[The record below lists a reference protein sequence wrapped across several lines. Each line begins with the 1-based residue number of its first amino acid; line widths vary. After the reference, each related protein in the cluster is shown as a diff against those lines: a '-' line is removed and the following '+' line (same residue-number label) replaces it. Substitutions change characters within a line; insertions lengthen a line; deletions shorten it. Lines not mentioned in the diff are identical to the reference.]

1 MFLMNIFNSI
11 YGLIINEVVLKAIVL
26 SIMCLII
33 TTAHSYTYRYLLN
46 KAFIFTSLMLA
57 PLVLAVTTVIATNLY
72 LSLGMIGALSIV
84 RYRTPVKSQYELALF
99 FSFICL
105 GIISGVNF
113 KLSIKIFLLL
123 TIIPFIY
130 EFLIKRIFNFKFF
143 NLSKTSFEKS
153 NSIVLDLVVHN
164 TDTFEFIKKYNFK
177 DNLMKIETN
186 NETKESCLTLVYEEI
201 DDALNA
207 KKDIEKSDVIKNINL
222 TNA

>member
-1 MFLMNIFNSI
+1 MNIFNSI

>member
-1 MFLMNIFNSI
+1 MDNVVSL
-11 YGLIINEVVLKAIVL
+11 YGLIINKVILKAIVL
-26 SIMCLII
+26 SVMCLII

-46 KAFIFTSLMLA
+46 KAFIFTSLMLS

-113 KLSIKIFLLL
+113 KLCISIFLLL

-130 EFLIKRIFNFKFF
+130 EFLIKRLFNFKFF
-143 NLSKTSFEKS
+143 NLSTTSFEKS
-153 NSIVLDLVVHN
+153 NNIILDIVIKD
-164 TDTFEFIKKYNFK
+164 TDTFEFIKKNNIK
-177 DNLMKIETN
+177 NNLIKIETN
-186 NETKESCLTLVYEEI
+186 NETKESFLTLVYEEM
-201 DDALNA
+201 DEALNA
-207 KKDIEKSDVIKNINL
+207 KKDIEKSDVIKNVNL

>member
-1 MFLMNIFNSI
+1 MDYVVSL
-11 YGLIINEVVLKAIVL
+11 YGLILNEVVIKAVIL

-113 KLSIKIFLLL
+113 KLCISIFLLL

-130 EFLIKRIFNFKFF
+130 EFLIKRLFNLKFF
-143 NLSKTSFEKS
+143 NLSTTSFEKS
-153 NSIVLDLVVHN
+153 NNIILDIVIKD
-164 TDTFEFIKKYNFK
+164 TDTFEFIKKNNIK
-177 DNLMKIETN
+177 NNLIKIETN
-186 NETKESCLTLVYEEI
+186 NETKESFLTLVYEEM
-201 DDALNA
+201 DEALNA
-207 KKDIEKSDVIKNINL
+207 KKDIEKSDVIKNVNL

>member
-1 MFLMNIFNSI
+1 MDYVVSL
-11 YGLIINEVVLKAIVL
+11 YGLILNEVVIKAVIL

-113 KLSIKIFLLL
+113 KLSVSIFLLL
-123 TIIPFIY
+123 TIIPFVY
-130 EFLIKRIFNFKFF
+130 EFLIKKIFNFKFF
-143 NLSKTSFEKS
+143 KLSKTSFEKS
-153 NSIVLDLVVHN
+153 NGIILDIVIN
-164 TDTFEFIKKYNFK
+164 ETDSFEFIKKYKIKN
-177 DNLMKIETN
+177 NLMKIETN
-186 NETKESCLTLVYEEI
+186 NDTKESFLTLIYEEM
-201 DDALNA
+201 DDALNT
-207 KKDIEKSDVIKNINL
+207 KKYVEKSEVVKNINL
-222 TNA
+222 TYA

>member
-1 MFLMNIFNSI
+1 MDFIISF
-11 YGLIINEVVLKAIVL
+11 YGIIINVVVIKAVVL

-46 KAFIFTSLMLA
+46 KAFIFTALMLA

-105 GIISGVNF
+105 GIISGVDF
-113 KLSIKIFLLL
+113 KLSISVFILL
-123 TIIPFIY
+123 TIVPFIY
-130 EFLIKRIFNFKFF
+130 EFLIKKIFNFKFF

-153 NSIVLDLVVHN
+153 NSIILDIVIHN
-164 TDTFEFIKKYNFK
+164 TDSFEFIKKHNFK
-177 DNLMKIETN
+177 NNLMKIETN
-186 NETKESCLTLVYEEI
+186 NETKESFLTLVYEDM
-201 DDALNA
+201 DDALNT
-207 KKDIEKSDVIKNINL
+207 KKDIEKSDAVKNSNL

>member
-1 MFLMNIFNSI
+1 MNLLQTI
-11 YGLIINEVVLKAIVL
+11 YSLIINEIVAKAIVL
-26 SIMCLII
+26 SIMCFLI
-33 TTAHSYTYRYLLN
+33 TVAHSFTYRYLLN

-113 KLSIKIFLLL
+113 KLSISIFILLIL
-123 TIIPFIY
+123 IPFIY
-130 EFLIKRIFNFKFF
+130 EYLIKKLFNLKFF
-143 NLSKTSFEKS
+143 NLSKT
-153 NSIVLDLVVHN
+153 
-164 TDTFEFIKKYNFK
+164 TFERQNNIILDIIVNDTDSLDFIKKYNFEN
-177 DNLMKIETN
+177 NLMKIETN
-186 NETKESCLTLVYEEI
+186 NETKETFLTVVFDDI
-201 DDALNA
+201 DDALKT
-207 KKDIEKSDVIKNINL
+207 KKEIEKFKSVKNINL

>member
-1 MFLMNIFNSI
+1 MDNVVSL
-11 YGLIINEVVLKAIVL
+11 YGLIINKVILKAIVL
-26 SIMCLII
+26 SVMCLII

-46 KAFIFTSLMLA
+46 KAFIFTSLMLS

-113 KLSIKIFLLL
+113 KLCISIFLLL

-130 EFLIKRIFNFKFF
+130 EFLIKRLFNFKFF
-143 NLSKTSFEKS
+143 NLSTTSFEKS
-153 NSIVLDLVVHN
+153 NSIILDIIIKD
-164 TDTFEFIKKYNFK
+164 TDTFEFIKKNNIK
-177 DNLMKIETN
+177 NNLIKIETN
-186 NETKESCLTLVYEEI
+186 NETKESFLTLVYDEMDE
-201 DDALNA
+201 ALNA
-207 KKDIEKSDVIKNINL
+207 KKNIEKSDVIKNVNL

>member
-1 MFLMNIFNSI
+1 MNTVISL
-11 YGLIINEVVLKAIVL
+11 YGLLINEVVIKAVIL

-113 KLSIKIFLLL
+113 KLSLNIFLLL
-123 TIIPFIY
+123 VIIPFIY
-130 EFLIKRIFNFKFF
+130 EFLIKKLFNLKFF
-143 NLSKTSFEKS
+143 NLSKVSFEKS
-153 NSIVLDLVVHN
+153 NSIIMDIVIKD
-164 TDTFEFIKKYNFK
+164 TDTFEFIKQNNIKN
-177 DNLMKIETN
+177 NLMKIETN
-186 NETKESCLTLVYEEI
+186 NETKESFLTLVYEEM

-207 KKDIEKSDVIKNINL
+207 KKDIEKSDVIKNVNL

>member
-1 MFLMNIFNSI
+1 MDNVFSL
-11 YGLIINEVVLKAIVL
+11 YGLIINKVIVKAIVL
-26 SIMCLII
+26 SVMCLII

-46 KAFIFTSLMLA
+46 KAFIFTSFMLS

-113 KLSIKIFLLL
+113 KLCISIFLLL

-130 EFLIKRIFNFKFF
+130 EFLIKRLFNFKFF
-143 NLSKTSFEKS
+143 NLSTTSFEKS
-153 NSIVLDLVVHN
+153 NSIILDIIIKD
-164 TDTFEFIKKYNFK
+164 TDTFEFIKKNNIK
-177 DNLMKIETN
+177 NNLIKIETN
-186 NETKESCLTLVYEEI
+186 NETKESFLTLVYDEMDE
-201 DDALNA
+201 ALNA
-207 KKDIEKSDVIKNINL
+207 KKNIEKSDVIKNVNL

>member
-1 MFLMNIFNSI
+1 MDNVFSL
-11 YGLIINEVVLKAIVL
+11 YGLIINKVIVKAIVL

-46 KAFIFTSLMLA
+46 KAFIFTSLMLS

-113 KLSIKIFLLL
+113 KLCISIFLLL

-130 EFLIKRIFNFKFF
+130 ELLIKRLFNFKFF
-143 NLSKTSFEKS
+143 NLSTTSFEKS
-153 NSIVLDLVVHN
+153 NNIILDLSLIH
-164 TDTFEFIKKYNFK
+164 I
-177 DNLMKIETN
+177 
-186 NETKESCLTLVYEEI
+186 
-201 DDALNA
+201 
-207 KKDIEKSDVIKNINL
+207 
-222 TNA
+222 

>member
-1 MFLMNIFNSI
+1 MDNVFFL
-11 YGLIINEVVLKAIVL
+11 YGLIINKVIFKAIVL
-26 SIMCLII
+26 SVMCLII

-113 KLSIKIFLLL
+113 KLCISIFLLL

-130 EFLIKRIFNFKFF
+130 EFLIKRLFNFKFF
-143 NLSKTSFEKS
+143 NLSTTSFEKS
-153 NSIVLDLVVHN
+153 NNIVLDIVIKD
-164 TDTFEFIKKYNFK
+164 TDTFEFIKKNNIK
-177 DNLMKIETN
+177 NNLIKIETN
-186 NETKESCLTLVYEEI
+186 NETKESFLTLVYEEM
-201 DDALNA
+201 DEALNA
-207 KKDIEKSDVIKNINL
+207 KKNIEKSDVIKNVNL

>member
-1 MFLMNIFNSI
+1 MDNVVSL
-11 YGLIINEVVLKAIVL
+11 YGLILNEVVIKAVIL

-57 PLVLAVTTVIATNLY
+57 PLVLAVTTVIATNLC

-113 KLSIKIFLLL
+113 KLSVSIFLLL
-123 TIIPFIY
+123 TIIPFVY
-130 EFLIKRIFNFKFF
+130 EFLIKKIFNFKFF

-153 NSIVLDLVVHN
+153 NGIILDIVIN
-164 TDTFEFIKKYNFK
+164 ETDSFEFIKKYKIKN
-177 DNLMKIETN
+177 NLMKIETN
-186 NETKESCLTLVYEEI
+186 NDTKESFLTLIYEEM
-201 DDALNA
+201 DDALNT
-207 KKDIEKSDVIKNINL
+207 KKYVEKSEVVKNINL
-222 TNA
+222 TYA

>member
-1 MFLMNIFNSI
+1 MDYVVSL
-11 YGLIINEVVLKAIVL
+11 YGLILNEVVIKAVIL

-113 KLSIKIFLLL
+113 KLCISIFLLL

-130 EFLIKRIFNFKFF
+130 EFLIKRLFNFKFF
-143 NLSKTSFEKS
+143 NLSTTSFEKS
-153 NSIVLDLVVHN
+153 NNIILDIVIKD
-164 TDTFEFIKKYNFK
+164 TDTFEFIKNNNIKN
-177 DNLMKIETN
+177 NLVKIETN
-186 NETKESCLTLVYEEI
+186 NETKESFLTLVYEEM
-201 DDALNA
+201 DEALNV
-207 KKDIEKSDVIKNINL
+207 KKDIEKSDVIKNVNL

>member
-1 MFLMNIFNSI
+1 
-11 YGLIINEVVLKAIVL
+11 
-26 SIMCLII
+26 
-33 TTAHSYTYRYLLN
+33 
-46 KAFIFTSLMLA
+46 MLA

-113 KLSIKIFLLL
+113 KLCISIFLLL

-130 EFLIKRIFNFKFF
+130 EFLIKRLFNFKFF
-143 NLSKTSFEKS
+143 NLSTTSFEKS
-153 NSIVLDLVVHN
+153 NNIVLDIVIKD
-164 TDTFEFIKKYNFK
+164 TDTFEFIKKNNIK
-177 DNLMKIETN
+177 NNLIKIETN
-186 NETKESCLTLVYEEI
+186 NETKESFLTLVYEEM
-201 DDALNA
+201 DEALNA
-207 KKDIEKSDVIKNINL
+207 KKDIEKSDVIKNVNL

>member
-1 MFLMNIFNSI
+1 
-11 YGLIINEVVLKAIVL
+11 
-26 SIMCLII
+26 MCLII

-46 KAFIFTSLMLA
+46 KAFIFTSLMLS

-113 KLSIKIFLLL
+113 KLCISIFLLL

-130 EFLIKRIFNFKFF
+130 EFLIKRLFNLKFF
-143 NLSKTSFEKS
+143 NLSTTSFEKS
-153 NSIVLDLVVHN
+153 NNIILDIVIKD
-164 TDTFEFIKKYNFK
+164 TDTFEFIKKNNIK
-177 DNLMKIETN
+177 NNLIKIETN
-186 NETKESCLTLVYEEI
+186 NETKESFLTLVYEEM
-201 DDALNA
+201 DEALNA
-207 KKDIEKSDVIKNINL
+207 KKDIEKSDLIKNVNL